1 MYNSK
6 TENHLNLRLNRSPD
20 QINKLRN
27 FKFHPSAL
35 LILKSGCASGSIGK
49 NEFKFQKVIT
59 FSSCG
64 LMALST

>member
-6 TENHLNLRLNRSPD
+6 TENHLKLRLNKSPD
-20 QINKLRN
+20 QLRN